1 MDPIAPGPP
10 ALPPAASAPVFVL
23 YSRTD
28 VRADDRSCREGA
40 MPRGRDLLH
49 RFRPAGAPGSAGPR
63 GVPADRAVELVD
75 ELAPVFARLEDTER
89 ACDLVRARA
98 DADAAALAARC
109 AEQARTILAQADAD
123 AGAERAD
130 AAARLLA
137 AVRTE
142 HATTLAAAEGEA
154 AAVRRRA
161 AARQAVVVD
170 RVVAEVAA
178 LIGELDLRQPTGP
191 AVAATQ
197 AVP

>member
-1 MDPIAPGPP
+1 
-10 ALPPAASAPVFVL
+10 
-23 YSRTD
+23 
-28 VRADDRSCREGA
+28 